1 MSSMNKKSKRYCVLL
16 IEDNPGD
23 VRLTQE
29 AFRETG
35 ADIDL
40 QVVMDGV
47 EAVAYL
53 QNEREYADKPRP
65 DLILLDLNLPKWGG
79 RQVLEKIKK
88 DQDLLRIPVVVL
100 TTSNAAADVLA
111 CYDLHANCFIN
122 KPVDFDNFF
131 QIITYIQKFWLETA
145 TLPGTVS

>member
-1 MSSMNKKSKRYCVLL
+1 MNKKSRRYCILL
-16 IEDNPGD
+16 NEDNPGD

-53 QNEREYADKPRP
+53 QKEREYVDKPTP

-79 RQVLEKIKK
+79 KQVLEKIKK
-88 DQDLLRIPVVVL
+88 DDKLLRIPVVVL
-100 TTSNAAADVLA
+100 TTSNASADVLA
-111 CYDLHANCFIN
+111 SYDLHANCFIN

-131 QIITYIQKFWLETA
+131 QIINCIQQFWLQTA
-145 TLPGTVS
+145 TLPGSVS

>member
-1 MSSMNKKSKRYCVLL
+1 MPKILLAEDDEALRTLYARMLEDAGHGVTLAENGRRALELLPESS
-16 IEDNPGD
+16 
-23 VRLTQE
+23 
-29 AFRETG
+29 
-35 ADIDL
+35 
-40 QVVMDGV
+40 
-47 EAVAYL
+47 
-53 QNEREYADKPRP
+53 P

-88 DQDLLRIPVVVL
+88 DPDLLRIPVVVL

-111 CYDLHANCFIN
+111 SYDLHANCFIN